1 MTTELIPHFLEDP
14 TFVFE
19 NRLPTR
25 AYTYDPEI
33 FQSLNGEWSFKLFE
47 SPVLSPNLRTLR
59 PSDFDAW
66 SSIKVPSHWQLQNN
80 GKYGY
85 PYYTNVQFPFQID
98 IPNPPTL
105 NPTGVYSRQFYI
117 SNPKESNY
125 RIRFEGVD
133 NSYEVYMNQKYVGF
147 NKGSR
152 NGAEFDVQRFL
163 VQGQNLISVKVF
175 QWSDSSYM
183 EDQDQWWLSGIF
195 RDVSLLTLPRAAH
208 IENYKVDPRFFDS
221 NYKDA
226 RLLLDLNIVGTDYE
240 FIKFTLFDFEDPHKS
255 IDTEALLNDF
265 DKPTTPAIKSVEFGK
280 EDAQSTLK
288 IPIGSPKHWTAED
301 PYLYKYALQ
310 LIGTNGAPVHTVN
323 NHIGFRQVELLDG
336 NIKVNGRT
344 ILFRGVNRHEHHPR
358 CGRAVPLEFVIRDL
372 ALMKSHNINAVRT
385 SHYPNHPR
393 VYNFFDKLGFWVID
407 EADLET
413 HGVQEPYNR
422 YKDIITENSDT
433 KILHHDVSVRYV
445 SSNPDYKIAY
455 LDRASQLVLRDINHP
470 SVIIWSLGNES
481 GYGTNHK
488 LMYQLI
494 KKLDSSRLVHYEGDV
509 NAETTDMY
517 SFMYPSLNKMEK
529 WRKHRTDSN
538 GKFDKPLILCEYS
551 HAMGNGPGS
560 LKEYQDLFYT
570 YKFYQ
575 GGFIWEWAN
584 HGIEFQ
590 TISKSD
596 GKLHKA
602 YAYGGDFNEEIN
614 DGVFIM
620 DGLLNSEH
628 NPTPGVV
635 ELKKV
640 LEPVVIDVSSSKVKI
655 TNRYDF
661 STTDHLKFLDVDND
675 KFLEVPSLKPNET
688 VTLEVTTK
696 NVSAVLN
703 RDYGVLKAGFE
714 VAWGQSEPEL
724 QAIDTSPKTIE
735 NEVAI
740 EETTRLVR
748 VTSKSVFLE
757 FNKLLGKIEHLKIG
771 NRTMSTKYDGSSITF
786 WRPPTNNDNAKD
798 APNWKKFNMN
808 LVKQNVREVIVKKGT
823 GEYLAKVI
831 VKSRVGPPVFYY
843 GFDVIQEY
851 IIFPNRL
858 TLHTTLKL
866 TGDYQPKDIP
876 RIGYE
881 FWLGD
886 NYDSYEWSGRG
897 PGESYPDK
905 KLSQRFGTFNSNEV
919 EDFVY
924 DYPQENGNH
933 TDTHY
938 LKIKYKNADKL
949 VISEKNKTFN
959 FKVSDEY
966 GVDEADHPCDVKHY
980 DQYYVRLDHAIHGVG
995 SEACGPPVLDKYRLN
1010 IQNFDFTFDF
1020 GFD

>member
-1 MTTELIPHFLEDP
+1 MTTQLIPSHLKDP
-14 TFVFE
+14 KVVFE

-25 AYTYDPEI
+25 AYTYDPDI
-33 FQSLNGEWSFKLFE
+33 FQSLNGKWSFKLFD
-47 SPVLSPNLRTLR
+47 SPILSPDLTKLRN
-59 PSDFDAW
+59 SDFDSW
-66 SSIKVPSHWQLQNN
+66 SSISVPSHWQLQGD
-80 GKYGY
+80 GKYGR
-85 PYYTNVQFPFQID
+85 PHYTNVQFPFQID

-117 SNPKESNY
+117 SNPEEFNH

-133 NSYEVYMNQKYVGF
+133 NSFEVYVNQKYVGF

-152 NGAEFDVQRFL
+152 NGAEFDVQKLL
-163 VQGQNLISVKVF
+163 VQGQNLVSVKVF
-175 QWSDSSYM
+175 QWSDSSYI

-208 IENYKVDPRFFDS
+208 IENYKVDPRFLGS
-221 NYKDA
+221 SYKDA
-226 RLLLDLNIVGTDYE
+226 RLLLDLSVVGTDYDSV
-240 FIKFTLFDFEDPHKS
+240 KFTLYDFEDPHKS

-265 DKPTTPAIKSVEFGK
+265 DKPITSAIKFVKFSK
-280 EDAQSTLK
+280 EDAQKTLE
-288 IPIGSPKHWTAED
+288 ISVTTPKHWTAED
-301 PYLYKYALQ
+301 PYLYKYALE
-310 LIGTNGAPVHTVN
+310 LIRVDGTSVHTVH
-323 NHIGFRQVELLDG
+323 NHVGFRQIERLDG

-358 CGRAVPLEFVIRDL
+358 YGRAVPLEFVIRDL
-372 ALMKSHNINAVRT
+372 KIMKLHNVNAVRT

-393 VYNFFDKLGFWVID
+393 VYNFFDKLGFWIID

-422 YKDIITENSDT
+422 YNDIVTEGSDT
-433 KILHHDVSVRYV
+433 KHANYDANVRFL
-445 SSNPDYKIAY
+445 SSNPDYKTAY

-470 SVIIWSLGNES
+470 SVILWSLGNEA
-481 GYGTNHK
+481 GYGTNHQ
-488 LMYQLI
+488 LMYKLI

-509 NAETTDMY
+509 NAKTADVY
-517 SFMYPSLNKMEK
+517 SFMYPPLDLMER
-529 WRKHRTDSN
+529 WRKNHTDSN
-538 GKFDKPLILCEYS
+538 GKFDKPLILCEYG
-551 HAMGNGPGS
+551 HAMGNGPGN
-560 LKEYQDLFYT
+560 LKEYQDMFYSHD
-570 YKFYQ
+570 FYQ

-584 HGIEFQ
+584 HGIEFE
-590 TISKSD
+590 TISRKD

-614 DGVFIM
+614 DGIFIM

-635 ELKKV
+635 ELKKT
-640 LEPVVIDVSSSKVKI
+640 LEPVVIDLTSSKVKI

-675 KFLEVPSLKPNET
+675 KVLEVTSLKPGESI
-688 VTLEVTTK
+688 TLDVTTK
-696 NVSAVLN
+696 NVSAVLK
-703 RDYGVLKAGFE
+703 RDSGVLKAGFE
-714 VAWGQSEPEL
+714 VAWGQLEPDLQVIEPTSETVRDEA
-724 QAIDTSPKTIE
+724 AILETAQLVTI
-735 NEVAI
+735 
-740 EETTRLVR
+740 
-748 VTSKSVFLE
+748 TSKNVVFE
-757 FNKLLGKIEHLKIG
+757 FNKLLGKIERLTIG
-771 NRTMSTKYDGSSITF
+771 DRTVSTKYDGSSITF

-886 NYDSYEWSGRG
+886 NYDSYEWTGRG

-905 KLSQRFGTFNSNEV
+905 KLSQRFGNFNSNGV

-933 TDTHY
+933 TETHY
-938 LKIKYKNADKL
+938 LKIKYKNAEKL

-959 FKVSDEY
+959 FKLSDEY
-966 GVDEADHPCDVKHY
+966 GVEEADHPCDVKHY

-995 SEACGPPVLDKYRLN
+995 SEACGPAVLDKYRLD
-1010 IQNFDFTFDF
+1010 IQDFDFTFDID
-1020 GFD
+1020 FD